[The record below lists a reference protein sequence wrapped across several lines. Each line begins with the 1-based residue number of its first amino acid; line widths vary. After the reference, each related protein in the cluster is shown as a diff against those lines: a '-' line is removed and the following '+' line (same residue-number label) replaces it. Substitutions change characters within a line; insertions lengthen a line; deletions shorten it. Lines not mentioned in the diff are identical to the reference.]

1 MEKYRILV
9 KGIVKNV
16 NNYLIVEKWYDDRI
30 QNPYQWEFVDGKINF
45 GESPDK
51 AVVRLIHENTG
62 LNVQIDRILYT
73 WSFMVGEVCN
83 IGISYLCL
91 TGMEDVILSEELHDY
106 KWIRKEDFHK
116 YIENNAMLEDIEK
129 AEIE

>member
-16 NNYLIVEKWYDDRI
+16 NSYLIVEKWYDDRI
-30 QNPYQWEFVDGKINF
+30 QNPYQWEFIDGKINF

-91 TGMEDVILSEELHDY
+91 TGMEDVLLSEELHDY